1 MRMAYDPRHDV
12 MNIEFLAGIAVV
24 DSMEIDGIIVDDD
37 RKRRIIALEILDVSQ
52 RISRSPLEQIDF
64 AVTRG

>member
-1 MRMAYDPRHDV
+1 MRMEYDLRHEV
-12 MNIEFLAGIAVV
+12 MKIEFLAGIAMA

-37 RKRRIIALEILDVSQ
+37 RKRRIVVLEILDVSK

-64 AVTRG
+64 SVTRG